1 LVSMGKKESA
11 QGRVTDVDAFFA
23 EMDQQP

>member
-1 LVSMGKKESA
+1 VSMGKKESA

-23 EMDQQP
+23 EMDQLP

>member
-1 LVSMGKKESA
+1 MGKKESA

>member
-1 LVSMGKKESA
+1 MGKKESA

-23 EMDQQP
+23 EMDQLP

>member
-1 LVSMGKKESA
+1 MGKKESA

-23 EMDQQP
+23 EMDQEA